1 MKNRTFF
8 VTSILLFLA
17 MIIYAADTK
26 VSELSMISVPD
37 SNDLVYMVDDPC
49 GTPAS
54 KAIPWGDFFAG
65 YAGGSDIVT
74 VGTIAAG
81 VWNGTAID
89 ISDYTNL
96 AVGSHLSLT
105 DDTLDALTAN
115 VANGDDVNIPTCDN
129 VYDWVISLNYLTTV
143 DVSDDTNLTA
153 GTHVSLVD
161 DTFDAL
167 VDTVADGDDVNLP
180 TCDNVYDFVIGLSY
194 LSTVDI
200 SDNTNLTAG
209 DHISLTDDDLDV
221 DDDFLQNTG
230 DSGTGAYDFGGA
242 DSFEIPN
249 SNNPTTDAAGE
260 IAWDANDFGL
270 EVYDGSASRLIPS
283 TRFFSATIIQP
294 ADVQP
299 NIDAVPLLP
308 VESYWAPFGIKLLHL
323 GIKTNS
329 SSTYSIDFEE
339 WTAPNDGSPS
349 AIETVATSS
358 SYEAIDDG
366 TLTDSDIAAGSI
378 IYADLPATD
387 VNSVQIWGT
396 YYIKDGD

>member
-209 DHISLTDDDLDV
+209 DHITLTDDDLDV

-242 DSFEIPN
+242 DSLEIPN
-249 SNNPTTDAAGE
+249 GNNLTNDALGE
-260 IAWDANDFGL
+260 LAFDANDYAL
-270 EVYDGSASRLIPS
+270 EIYDGSASRLIPS
-283 TRFFSATIIQP
+283 TRMFSATIIQP
-294 ADVQP
+294 ADVQAK
-299 NIDAVPLLP
+299 IAAIPLLP
-308 VESYWAPFGIKLLHL
+308 VESYWSPFGIKLLRL
-323 GIKTNS
+323 GIKTNLE
-329 SSTYSIDFEE
+329 STYSVAFKEY
-339 WTAPNDGSPS
+339 TAPNDGSPS